1 MSLWRRLTGT
11 DAREQIRFRA
21 RVARY
26 FPIISWVPYYN
37 RHLLSEDL
45 VASIIVTLM
54 VIPQALAYAILAG
67 LPAITGLYASM
78 LPLILYTI
86 FGTSRTLAVGPMA
99 IVSLMTAAALSPL
112 FESGTP
118 AYSHAAVTLA
128 MLSGLILAVM
138 GLLRLGFFANFLSH
152 PVVSGL
158 LTASG
163 VLIAASQ
170 FASLIGIGGSGFTL
184 IEQLTHLLTHLGGVH
199 WPTLVLGVSALVFL
213 LLMRRAGP
221 WLQKLGL
228 SAGTATFI
236 VRLGPVIAVAITTL
250 ASWALHLPVLGVNV
264 VGDIPAHLPPLSLPS
279 FEPGL
284 LRDLLLPAFLISVVG
299 FIESVSLAQM
309 LAARRRERISPDQ
322 ELVGLGTANLAA
334 AFTSGMPVTGSLSR
348 TVINF
353 DAGARTPAA
362 GAFAA
367 LGVGLVI
374 LFLTSLIA
382 YLPIATLA
390 ASIIVS
396 AMTLV
401 DLPGLRRTWHYSRS
415 DFAAML
421 ITILLT
427 FVEGVEAGVMAGVG
441 VSLALYL
448 YRTSRP
454 HTAEVGRLAGTEHFR
469 NIQRHEA
476 EVDDEIALL
485 RIDESLYFANAR
497 YLEDTVYG
505 LLADRENMKHLV
517 LICSAVNLI
526 DASALESLEAINS
539 RLKDSEVTLH
549 LAEVK
554 GPVMDMLGNSDFLEH
569 LTGEAYL
576 STFAAWTDI
585 RHRLDDE
592 RAALLKSTEAS
603 TEASKE
609 ASTGASEEA
618 ASEASEDASSGAL
631 EEASSGASKETTT
644 DASADETPPATRPSD
659 R

>member
-1 MSLWRRLTGT
+1 MSRWRRWL
-11 DAREQIRFRA
+11 ASEPRERIRLRA
-21 RVARY
+21 RIAGY
-26 FPIISWVPYYN
+26 FPITTWLPYYN
-37 RHLLSEDL
+37 RHLLGEDL
-45 VASIIVTLM
+45 IAAVIVTLM

-67 LPAITGLYASM
+67 LPAVAGLYASM
-78 LPLILYTI
+78 LPLIAYTL

-112 FESGTP
+112 FVPGSV
-118 AYSHAAVTLA
+118 AYSQGAVTLA
-128 MLSGLILAVM
+128 LLSGLILALM

-170 FASLIGIGGSGFTL
+170 IASLMGIGGSGFTL
-184 IEQLTHLLTHLGGVH
+184 LDQLLHILRQLDQLH
-199 WPTLVLGVSALVFL
+199 WPTLGLGLSALIFL
-213 LLMRRAGP
+213 LLMRRAAP
-221 WLQKLGL
+221 LLRRLGL
-228 SAGTATFI
+228 AAGTATFI
-236 VRLGPVIAVAITTL
+236 VRLGPVMAVTITTL
-250 ASWALHLPVLGVNV
+250 LSWTLDLPALGVAV
-264 VGDIPAHLPPLSLPS
+264 VGEIPAHLPPLSLPS
-279 FEPGL
+279 
-284 LRDLLLPAFLISVVG
+284 RDPSVWRELLLPAFLISVVG

-322 ELVGLGTANLAA
+322 ELIGLGSANLAA

-362 GAFAA
+362 GALAA

-374 LFLTSLIA
+374 LCLTPLIA

-401 DLPGLRRTWHYSRS
+401 DLPGLKRTWRYSQS

-421 ITILLT
+421 ITIVLT
-427 FVEGVEAGVMAGVG
+427 FLEGVEAGVMAGVG

-454 HTAEVGRLAGTEHFR
+454 HTAVVGRLPGTEHFR
-469 NIQRHEA
+469 NVRRHEA
-476 EVDDEIALL
+476 EIDAEIALL

-497 YLEDTVYG
+497 YLEDTVYA
-505 LLADRENMKHLV
+505 LIADRPAMRHLV
-517 LICSAVNLI
+517 LICSAVNMI
-526 DASALESLEAINS
+526 DASALESLEAINA
-539 RLKDSEVTLH
+539 RLADSQIALN

-554 GPVMDMLGNSDFLEH
+554 GPVMDRLKKSDFLDH
-569 LTGEAYL
+569 LSGEVYL
-576 STFAAWTDI
+576 STYAAWTEL

-592 RAALLKSTEAS
+592 ARASAESPD
-603 TEASKE
+603 
-609 ASTGASEEA
+609 A
-618 ASEASEDASSGAL
+618 AS
-631 EEASSGASKETTT
+631 
-644 DASADETPPATRPSD
+644 
-659 R
+659 